1 MCGTKEILWKNVR
14 DKGNPI
20 EKCAGPSPG
29 PRKSWKKPH
38 NLSPIPWTSGN
49 PGKNLTICGP
59 SPGPPEILE
68 KNLTIL
74 RICLLVGW
82 LFRQAVQRPP
92 AGANIGAESS
102 DRLLSMHTE
111 DYKYEATLSV
121 IHVQLVESDTHFRMF
136 KLENRIF
143 RLNDACPMRQSLSSQ
158 LKTHFCTK
166 HAFFVTEKR
175 ILQDFLTL
183 NLGGTFRSWSRTDA
197 IHRAVLVDAL
207 RGTAHGQEETV
218 RHLAY
223 RAAAPAGPAGP
234 AGEGATA

>member
-1 MCGTKEILWKNVR
+1 MYR
-14 DKGNPI
+14 
-20 EKCAGPSPG
+20 
-29 PRKSWKKPH
+29 
-38 NLSPIPWTSGN
+38 
-49 PGKNLTICGP
+49 
-59 SPGPPEILE
+59 
-68 KNLTIL
+68 
-74 RICLLVGW
+74 LL
-82 LFRQAVQRPP
+82 
-92 AGANIGAESS
+92 GAKRLYERYTRVHYSQESSAEFESTFQSSKYFSLANIVAKTTYPFSQNIGAESS

-121 IHVQLVESDTHFRMF
+121 IHVQLVESDTHFRML

-183 NLGGTFRSWSRTDA
+183 NLGGTFRSWSGTDA

-218 RHLAY
+218 RHLA
-223 RAAAPAGPAGP
+223 
-234 AGEGATA
+234 